1 MVAFLSARG
10 GELLGVRTVPRTD
23 ACRHEPAMWVVCRGE
38 VDRSNVEDFGSAL
51 ARIDL
56 DETRTVHVHVSDLE
70 FIDVGGL
77 RLLADFARAVRRSGL
92 TFRTCEAPPVMRRA
106 ARIMG
111 LQDELGLS

>member
-1 MVAFLSARG
+1 VVAFLSARG
-10 GELLGVRTVPRTD
+10 GELLGVRTVAGSD
-23 ACRHEPAMWVVCRGE
+23 ACGREQAMWVVCRGE

-56 DETRTVHVHVSDLE
+56 EGASSVHVHVSDLE

-77 RLLADFARAVRRSGL
+77 RLLAGFAQSVRSSGR
-92 TFRTCEAPPVMRRA
+92 TFRVCEARPGLRRA
-106 ARIMG
+106 ARIMD

>member
-1 MVAFLSARG
+1 VVAFLSARG
-10 GELLGVRTVPRTD
+10 GSLLGVRTVAGADT
-23 ACRHEPAMWVVCRGE
+23 CRHEQAIWVVCRGE

-51 ARIDL
+51 ARVDL
-56 DETRTVHVHVSDLE
+56 DGTASLHVHVADLA

-77 RLLADFARAVRRSGL
+77 RLLAEFARAVRRSGV
-92 TFRTCEAPPVMRRA
+92 TYRTCEARPGLRRA